1 MIYNAKNGNIKIEN
15 TEMEYVSFGS
25 GDKYLVII
33 PGLGDALKT
42 VKGTAVPF
50 AWMYREF
57 SDEYSVYIFSRK
69 NHLEMGYSTSDM
81 ADEVSYAM
89 NQLGID
95 NADIIGVSQGGMI
108 AQYLAINYPDKVDKL
123 VLAITTCRK
132 NETLVKTIDK
142 WIDYARKNDYKNL
155 IQNINEKTY
164 TEKRLKY
171 NALMYP
177 ILAKF
182 LNRKKMERFIIQANA
197 CKKHNAWD
205 EINKIQAKTL
215 IIGGAEDKIVG
226 KEAAAEMASRILG
239 SILKIYPNLG
249 HGAYDEAADFNKV
262 ILEFLKSNGMK

>member
-50 AWMYREF
+50 AWMYRKF

-69 NHLEMGYSTSDM
+69 NNLEMGYSTSDM

-89 NQLGID
+89 NQLEID

-123 VLAITTCRK
+123 VLAITAVSYTH
-132 NETLVKTIDK
+132 LDV
-142 WIDYARKNDYKNL
+142 YKR
-155 IQNINEKTY
+155 Q
-164 TEKRLKY
+164 
-171 NALMYP
+171 
-177 ILAKF
+177 ILYF
-182 LNRKKMERFIIQANA
+182 IFIIPTIN
-197 CKKHNAWD
+197 D
-205 EINKIQAKTL
+205 EEKEEKIISSEVVEL
-215 IIGGAEDKIVG
+215 FLFKI
-226 KEAAAEMASRILG
+226 E
-239 SILKIYPNLG
+239 SI
-249 HGAYDEAADFNKV
+249 DF
-262 ILEFLKSNGMK
+262 